1 MSRRQRHKRR
11 LRHNSGGASR
21 VLLLLLGITGA
32 TLAIGVIA
40 AIGYVL
46 SIANSAPNID
56 SLKPVDK
63 GAVSS
68 VYAANGERLGF
79 IESDELRTPIEGA
92 QIPKVIKQATVAI
105 EDKRFYKHGGV
116 DYPGILRAAFD
127 NLKSGKTVQGG
138 STITM
143 QLVRNLA
150 YVSTERT
157 YQRKIKEA
165 KLADELEKERSK
177 DWILDTYLNSVPYGT
192 VGGRSAIGIEAAS
205 RLFFDKPARRLRLKE
220 AALLAGLPQAPSDFN
235 PFTNAPQAKAR
246 RNEVLM
252 NMSKQK
258 MITPLQAARA
268 EQAPL
273 GVRPND
279 YYTRTKEN
287 YFFDYVKQS
296 LIDRY
301 GANTVRRGGLKV
313 YTTIDLGL
321 QQAAR
326 NAIAGRLGDPSD
338 PRSAIVTVDPKTGW
352 IRAMAASNDYR
363 RSKYNLAAQGRR
375 QPGSTFKVMVLMTAL
390 RKGINP
396 ATTTYTS
403 KPLDINDPRY
413 GPWKVKTYS
422 GSYGG
427 SMNLIQATLQ
437 SDNTIYAQLILDVGP
452 DAVKETARMM
462 GITSKLNGYPA
473 EGLGGLEDGVSPLE
487 MAMAYSSIANGGYR
501 IKPLAIRKVV
511 FPDGKVQNLG
521 KPKRKRVFDPS
532 ITNEATNILE
542 QNIQRGTGTAANIGC
557 PAAGKTGTTDNYT
570 DAWFV
575 GFTPKLA
582 TSTWVGYPQSN
593 KISMDS
599 VRGIRVAGGTFPAEI
614 WGDYMR
620 VAKGGFC
627 GGFGSSG
634 QGFTGSGNNGGSS
647 VDTGGGGGNSVDNPG
662 GTGGGGTGG
671 GTGGGGGGT
680 GGGGRGGG
688 GGGYNPNLYESPP
701 QGPPGQ

>member
-1 MSRRQRHKRR
+1 M
-11 LRHNSGGASR
+11 
-21 VLLLLLGITGA
+21 LLLLGVAGA

-46 SIANSAPNID
+46 SIANSAPDINT
-56 SLKPVDK
+56 LKPVDK

-68 VYAANGERLGF
+68 VYAANGQRLGF
-79 IESDELRTPIEGA
+79 IGSDELRTPIEGA

-116 DYPGILRAAFD
+116 DYPGIIRAAFD

-165 KLADELEKERSK
+165 KLADELESERSK

-252 NMSKQK
+252 NMAKQK
-258 MITPLQAARA
+258 MITPLEAARA

-390 RKGINP
+390 RKGMNP
-396 ATTTYTS
+396 ASTTYTS

-427 SMNLIQATLQ
+427 TMNLIQATLQ
-437 SDNTIYAQLILDVGP
+437 SDNTVYAQLILDVGP
-452 DAVKETARMM
+452 EAVKETARMM

-487 MAMAYSSIANGGYR
+487 MATAYSSIANGGYR

-521 KPKRKRVFDPS
+521 RAKRKKVFDTS

-575 GFTPKLA
+575 GFTPKL
-582 TSTWVGYPQSN
+582 TSATWVGYPQSN
-593 KISMDS
+593 AISMDD
-599 VRGIRVAGGTFPAEI
+599 VRGVRVAGGTFPAEI

-634 QGFTGSGNNGGSS
+634 QGFTGSGNNGGSGI
-647 VDTGGGGGNSVDNPG
+647 DTQGGGGGGGGGGNSVDNPG
-662 GTGGGGTGG
+662 GNGGGGGGNSGGGTGNGGGTGG
-671 GTGGGGGGT
+671 GN
-680 GGGGRGGG
+680 
-688 GGGYNPNLYESPP
+688 GGGYDPNLYESPP

>member
-11 LRHNSGGASR
+11 HRHDGQGRASQ
-21 VLLLLLGITGA
+21 VLLLSLGVLAAVAGIGA
-32 TLAIGVIA
+32 IA
-40 AIGYVL
+40 AVGYVL
-46 SIANSAPNID
+46 SIAATAPDIN

-79 IESDELRTPIEGA
+79 IQSDELRTPVEGA
-92 QIPKVIKQATVAI
+92 SIPKVVKQATVAI
-105 EDKRFYKHGGV
+105 EDRRFYKHGGV
-116 DYPGILRAAFD
+116 DYPGIVRAAID

-177 DWILDTYLNSVPYGT
+177 TWILDEYLNSVPYGT
-192 VGGRSAIGIEAAS
+192 VNGRSAIGIEAAS
-205 RLFFDKPARRLRLKE
+205 RLFFDKPARRLKLKE

-235 PFTNAPQAKAR
+235 PFTNAGQAKAR
-246 RNEVLM
+246 RNEVLT
-252 NMSKQK
+252 NMAKEK
-258 MITPLQAARA
+258 MITAAQAQRA
-268 EQAPL
+268 MDSPL

-287 YFFDYVKQS
+287 YFFDYVKQE

-338 PRSAIVTVDPKTGW
+338 PRSAIVSVDPKNGW

-396 ATTTYTS
+396 DTTTYTS

-422 GSYGG
+422 GGYGG
-427 SMNLIQATLQ
+427 TMNLVQATLQ

-452 DAVKETARMM
+452 EAVKETARMM

-473 EGLGGLEDGVSPLE
+473 EGLGGLERGVSPLE
-487 MAMAYSSIANGGYR
+487 MATAYASIANGGYR
-501 IKPLAIRKVV
+501 VRPIAIRKIV
-511 FPDGKVQNLG
+511 FPDGTVKDLG
-521 KPKRKRVFDPS
+521 KAKRKKEFSDA
-532 ITNEATNILE
+532 ITSKATSILE
-542 QNIQRGTGTAANIGC
+542 QNIQKGTGTQANIGC

-575 GFTPKLA
+575 GFTPRLA
-582 TSTWVGYPQSN
+582 TSTWVGYPQSTQV
-593 KISMDS
+593 SMDN

-614 WGDYMR
+614 WGDYMKT
-620 VAKGGFC
+620 AKGSFC
-627 GGFGSSG
+627 GGFPSPSSSFQG
-634 QGFTGSGNNGGSS
+634 QSYNKGYAGGSGNDGGTNGGG
-647 VDTGGGGGNSVDNPG
+647 GGGGGNSVDNPG
-662 GTGGGGTGG
+662 
-671 GTGGGGGGT
+671 
-680 GGGGRGGG
+680 RGGG
-688 GGGYNPNLYESPP
+688 GGGGGGGGYDPNLYDSPP